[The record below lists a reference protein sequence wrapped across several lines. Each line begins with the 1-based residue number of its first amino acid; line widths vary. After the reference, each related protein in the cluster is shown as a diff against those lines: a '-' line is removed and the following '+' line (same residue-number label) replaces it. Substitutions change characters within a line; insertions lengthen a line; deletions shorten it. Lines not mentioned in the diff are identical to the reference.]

1 MAFVRWWY
9 GVGWTDQFDS
19 ARLYV
24 RKINDFFSVSLL
36 FRSLFQPFRQI
47 SAGSVRGG
55 LDVQLRA
62 WFDRLISRVIGAIVR
77 LFMIF
82 AGLGWL
88 LIVVCWLAIWL
99 VIWPFVPLLPAIGMF
114 VAGVQS

>member
-77 LFMIF
+77 LFMIL
-82 AGLGWL
+82 AGLVWL
-88 LIVVCWLAIWL
+88 LIVVCWLAAWL
-99 VIWPFVPLLPAIGMF
+99 VVWPFIPLLPAIGMF